1 MDDVYDVI
9 AIASAAFIVLMGLW
23 TALKLHKENPFSAL
37 SVLLGG
43 AGAAISLAI
52 YLLIVD
58 IELKKEATWG
68 LLAGGALAGAFFG
81 RRIPLY
87 HREGTVFSRAAGWH
101 LALPAAA
108 IAAFQVTGVQESVD
122 GTILSFAALHAA
134 TGFAVVAC
142 ALLLVR
148 RLGIR
153 PAAAP
158 SEGQSA
164 PVAAAEG
171 QRCPRC
177 GSPVQPAWR
186 HCMGCGA
193 PV

>member
-1 MDDVYDVI
+1 MDDVYKII

-23 TALKLHKENPFSAL
+23 TALRMHGERPFSPLGAL
-37 SVLLGG
+37 IAA
-43 AGAAISLAI
+43 AGAAAGLAI

-68 LLAGGALAGAFFG
+68 LLAGGALAGAIFG
-81 RRIPLY
+81 TRIPLY
-87 HREGTVFSRAAGWH
+87 HRGDTVVSRAAGWH

-153 PAAAP
+153 PAAARGE
-158 SEGQSA
+158 SF
-164 PVAAAEG
+164 PVAVPAAEG

-177 GSPVQPAWR
+177 GSPLQTGWR
-186 HCMGCGA
+186 HCTGCGA